1 MEELRLYAKQYNGTD
16 DFITQVDNGERILS
30 IYQGIIQHRATRG
43 NITYPALRYL
53 GNVNIT
59 RRIFYKGA
67 KHSRKVI
74 HQEDDNVILFNYGNN
89 NEHTYTLIPTLFR
102 DLGYQDTL
110 LNEIIEV
117 VIRESN
123 NPRLK
128 TFSNY
133 RIGGENDGI
142 VNF

>member
-16 DFITQVDNGERILS
+16 DFITRIDNGEKILS

-43 NITYPALRYL
+43 NITYPALQYL

-67 KHSRKVI
+67 KYSRKVI
-74 HQEDDNVILFNYGNN
+74 NQEGDNVILFNYGNN
-89 NEHTYTLIPTLFR
+89 IENTYTLMSTLFR
-102 DLGYQDTL
+102 ELGYQDTL
-110 LNEIIEV
+110 LNEITEV

-128 TFSNY
+128 TSNN